1 MSKNLYKIWFYLDFR
16 QKWCNFA
23 LSKQGFEQ
31 SRTQMM
37 KLLAKHILIAIFAS
51 VATTAVAQHIAIG
64 ERIARIKEI
73 KEYRKQH
80 KAEHQYQYI
89 GFVHTTSIPSAITS
103 EDLLGMADSA
113 DVMDVIFLSK
123 ESLDLTAD
131 WFRRDAD
138 NRTATF
144 AEMKH
149 IFKRYGIEY
158 VPYGVI
164 TDSRRRVVWAGNPE
178 LLTTAKI
185 KNIVENHKSL
195 CRSQR

>member
-1 MSKNLYKIWFYLDFR
+1 MDFR

-23 LSKQGFEQ
+23 LSKRGFEQ
-31 SRTQMM
+31 SRAQMM
-37 KLLAKHILIAIFAS
+37 KLLAKHILVAIFVSLATS
-51 VATTAVAQHIAIG
+51 VTAQHIAIG
-64 ERIARIKEI
+64 ERIVQIKEI

-80 KAEHQYQYI
+80 KPMHQYQYI

-103 EDLLGMADSA
+103 EDLLAMADSA

-123 ESLDLTAD
+123 ESLNQTAD
-131 WFRRDAD
+131 WFRRAS
-138 NRTATF
+138 NSRSATF

-149 IFKRYGIEY
+149 VFARYGIEY

-178 LLTTAKI
+178 LLTSTKI
-185 KNIVENHKSL
+185 KKLVENHKSL